1 MFQITNSNDAN
12 IINGSNG
19 ESEEEDEAAK
29 EKAQFNLA
37 SIEIG
42 DEVSISATFFSTHNI
57 FLVLRLM
64 YWGHKIFQRSLIFEP
79 LKKDIKYYKSGNF
92 KRSSFELLPVIIVDK
107 IVSRLA

>member
-1 MFQITNSNDAN
+1 MVQNLFWDATLPGEKKYFLNSIFGEQKICTFIDYSSYFEDTLKILVWNLFQITNSNDAN

-42 DEVSISATFFSTHNI
+42 DEVSISATFFQHTI
-57 FLVLRLM
+57 
-64 YWGHKIFQRSLIFEP
+64 
-79 LKKDIKYYKSGNF
+79 
-92 KRSSFELLPVIIVDK
+92 SF
-107 IVSRLA
+107 